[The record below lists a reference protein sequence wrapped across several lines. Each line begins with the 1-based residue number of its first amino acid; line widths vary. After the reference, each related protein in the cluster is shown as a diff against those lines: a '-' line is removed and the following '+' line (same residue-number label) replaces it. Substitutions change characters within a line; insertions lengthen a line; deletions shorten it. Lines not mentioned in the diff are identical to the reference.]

1 MSIAAGFSKPVSLI
15 KMDDR
20 EELLHIIAL
29 HYTLLRSKAEL
40 DPLKM
45 GLEALGVKDAM
56 TAYPDLFENFFTEAG
71 IKPLT
76 AGVVTL
82 MSCLQWN
89 CCCGS

>member
-1 MSIAAGFSKPVSLI
+1 MSYSTSL
-15 KMDDR
+15 
-20 EELLHIIAL
+20 LFT
-29 HYTLLRSKAEL
+29 TLCCEARLNSIN
-40 DPLKM
+40 LKM
-45 GLEALGVKDAM
+45 GMEALGVKDAM